1 MVHTQNDSEPVD
13 PRIDLVG
20 MDRDDLKGVT
30 DALGESAYRSR
41 QLYQWIY
48 QRGATDFAEM

>member
-1 MVHTQNDSEPVD
+1 MATMQNDSKPAD

-30 DALGESAYRSR
+30 DALGEPAYRSR

-48 QRGATDFAEM
+48 QR